1 MSRTTTDAQ
10 IHANQ
15 LNALLSTGPRSEEGK
30 RKVSMN
36 AVKHGFSGHST
47 FVPEHL
53 KEDFAR
59 HFEEFKADW
68 NPKGRTEAFLV
79 HSLAQISW
87 SLQNI
92 RTVSNSILS
101 LLGAKSSPWETG
113 DPEQDFLAAQAT
125 HIGDQMRQ
133 LDLLS
138 LYEQR
143 KTRLFH
149 STREQLARIQNDRQA
164 IEQKELETC
173 SILRRSAQR
182 AFQPGQPEWQPS
194 HDGFACSLA
203 EVDRFQSIAERL
215 QATEHEAQRAF

>member
-87 SLQNI
+87 SLHN
-92 RTVSNSILS
+92 
-101 LLGAKSSPWETG
+101 
-113 DPEQDFLAAQAT
+113 
-125 HIGDQMRQ
+125 MRQ

-149 STREQLARIQNDRQA
+149 STREQLAKIQNDRQA